1 MKKKVVLSINLA
13 LLFAFFVGVLGV
25 ESDASAVTPKSG
37 ESGDCVYE
45 MDEEGN
51 LVVRPKEGTEC
62 TLASMGNNNTSAPW
76 NGFRNSISTVSI
88 DGTVKTG
95 ESARGLFFDLRNATN
110 IDLTGLDTS
119 GTTNMQAMFR
129 NCRSVTELDVSM
141 LDTSHVTDM
150 REMFYSEN
158 KLESLDLSNF
168 DTSNVTDMYEMFY
181 NNLELKSIDVSS
193 FDTPKVTNMHGMF
206 WHLPKLTGIDLTSFD
221 TSNVVDFGRFL
232 AESFTETKEI
242 SYLDVSNISTAS
254 AEDMVAMF
262 GNGNY
267 TIKQIKIG
275 NDLKLKPKE
284 GIGASFGRGMY
295 QNVETGE
302 IYPAVQLSEG
312 GMAGTYKKI
321 SDVSDEF
328 TADYSVDFRIEK
340 PNRIGSFSTT
350 REDIF
355 SIVND
360 RMVFAK
366 IPLET
371 VDEYELPGEFTV
383 VYDDIVSDIDGNKY
397 DFKMTFSNMKFF
409 DRKAQ
414 EGISDVFTMIT
425 SVSETGIGLAAN
437 TYPTIESY
445 LNGDRA
451 LAVNG
456 GDDSKSYDIA
466 ISIVD
471 DEGNPVEG
479 SYIFSIF
486 DLDGSSYRD
495 GGSEYK
501 DLLYPQRGYG
511 YYSEGV
517 YLRDGFELGT
527 LKKSEY
533 SDLLIL
539 DEGRRIT
546 GKSVD
551 NYSERSEFMIKANAA
566 DSRITWTTG
575 DGMNS
580 AILNHYQPEMIE
592 IINLNEEDRK
602 VLPGAKLELYR
613 GDALVESWDS
623 EEQGKKLWVMPGMYT
638 LKVVSAPDGYE
649 VVTDEI
655 VFFVDA
661 EKGIVIDDQVV
672 ERVEALD
679 RVPEKQPDE
688 DDKEPD
694 DGKEDD
700 DQEEDGKED
709 DGKEE
714 GEDEDG
720 EPEEVVVPDTGSYT
734 GAGNGTA
741 FSGSVIVA
749 IVTMV
754 VSAVTFKA
762 LRKNKN

>member
-1 MKKKVVLSINLA
+1 M
-13 LLFAFFVGVLGV
+13 
-25 ESDASAVTPKSG
+25 
-37 ESGDCVYE
+37 
-45 MDEEGN
+45 
-51 LVVRPKEGTEC
+51 
-62 TLASMGNNNTSAPW
+62 
-76 NGFRNSISTVSI
+76 
-88 DGTVKTG
+88 
-95 ESARGLFFDLRNATN
+95 
-110 IDLTGLDTS
+110 
-119 GTTNMQAMFR
+119 
-129 NCRSVTELDVSM
+129 TELDVSM

-193 FDTPKVTNMHGMF
+193 FDTSKVINMHGMF

-232 AESFTETKEI
+232 AESFTDAENREVP
-242 SYLDVSNISTAS
+242 YLDVSSISTAS

-262 GNGNY
+262 GNGDY

-328 TADYSVDFRIEK
+328 TADYSVDFRIDK
-340 PNRIGSFSTT
+340 PTRIGSFSTT
-350 REDIF
+350 RDDIF
-355 SIVND
+355 SMVND
-360 RMVFAK
+360 KLVFAK
-366 IPLET
+366 MPLET
-371 VDEYELPGEFTV
+371 VDEYDLPGEFTV

-397 DFKMTFSNMKFF
+397 DFKMTFSNMRFL

-425 SVSETGIGLAAN
+425 NISSTGIGLAAR
-437 TYPTIESY
+437 TYSSIESY
-445 LNGDRA
+445 LNGDRP

-471 DEGNPVEG
+471 NEGNPVEG

-551 NYSERSEFMIKANAA
+551 NYSERSEFMIKADAA

-575 DGMNS
+575 NGMNS
-580 AILNHYQPEMIE
+580 TILNHYQPEMIE

-613 GDALVESWDS
+613 GDTLMESWDS
-623 EEQGKKLWVMPGMYT
+623 GEDGKKLWVMPGMYT
-638 LKVVSAPDGYE
+638 LKAVSAPDGYE

-679 RVPEKQPDE
+679 RIPEKQPDE
-688 DDKEPD
+688 EPD
-694 DGKEDD
+694 DGKEDGD
-700 DQEEDGKED
+700 KEEDGKED
-709 DGKEE
+709 DKEDD
-714 GEDEDG
+714 GDEDG
-720 EPEEVVVPDTGSYT
+720 EPGEVEVPDTGLYT
-734 GAGNGTA
+734 GGEGGLLIG
-741 FSGSVIVA
+741 GSVM
-749 IVTMV
+749 VTIATV
-754 VSAVTFKA
+754 IIIAYVIKRTKRTKVDF
-762 LRKNKN
+762 